1 MKPGD
6 LIVKRWG
13 CIEPYQQDATAICLG
28 PYTDHSLLLTGP
40 LIRVIYNG
48 RKVEIH
54 PPKEFE
60 VVSESK

>member
-13 CIEPYQQDATAICLG
+13 RIEPYQQGVTAICLG
-28 PYTDHSLLLTGP
+28 PYTDHKLLLTGP
-40 LIRVIYNG
+40 LIRVMYSG

-54 PPKEFE
+54 KPTEFE
-60 VVSESK
+60 VVSESN